1 MVAHSSRPLPLGA
14 GRCLSRLYLA
24 VARASPPCRGRVPLG
39 QGRASRCLTGPT
51 EGPCG
56 RSHASG
62 VVWPSAYHPGPLGL
76 RVACPALPLWPW
88 RGVALCSLPAL
99 GCPRPAGRSP
109 PARVAAAGPRVW
121 ARWVSPRP
129 HRLWEHSCGVA
140 APGAGGSDVGG
151 WRPQEAGGS
160 RCPVSRALAVSH
172 CGPRWGASG
181 ARRGTRG
188 VAGGGLPA
196 SQACHGTARACG
208 GGIPCPFSGRTRLLL
223 ARGVPR
229 GSPSRL
235 WRLSPRGLM
244 PCPRRWPPRGP
255 LRPRVACVR
264 RRALF
269 GVGGQMAA
277 TVWPV
282 VLRGLAFTPIVGG
295 GVCV

>member
-1 MVAHSSRPLPLGA
+1 MVARSSRPLPLGA

-129 HRLWEHSCGVA
+129 HRLWERSRGVA

-151 WRPQEAGGS
+151 WRHPRKPVAVGARCRERWRCRIVGPGGGPQVRVGERVGSLEAGC
-160 RCPVSRALAVSH
+160 RRPRRAT
-172 CGPRWGASG
+172 GPRGRVAVASRVRFPGGPGFCWPEVFPAAPRRASG
-181 ARRGTRG
+181 ASP
-188 VAGGGLPA
+188 PA
-196 SQACHGTARACG
+196 
-208 GGIPCPFSGRTRLLL
+208 
-223 ARGVPR
+223 V
-229 GSPSRL
+229 
-235 WRLSPRGLM
+235 
-244 PCPRRWPPRGP
+244 
-255 LRPRVACVR
+255 
-264 RRALF
+264 
-269 GVGGQMAA
+269 
-277 TVWPV
+277 
-282 VLRGLAFTPIVGG
+282 
-295 GVCV
+295 